1 MSRFP
6 ARFTG
11 RWDNQDRLSYDDA
24 VCWHVLLGGD
34 AAVRSAVATARLRHA
49 GLRPTRQR
57 VELAGLLF
65 RDHDRHVT
73 AENLHDEVTQ
83 AGLKVS
89 LATVY
94 NTLHQFTEAGLL
106 RQVIVDAARSY
117 FDTNTGD
124 HQHFFLEREGL
135 LIDIPGDTIAVAGV
149 PTPPAGLSVD
159 RVDVV
164 VRVRSS

>member
-1 MSRFP
+1 MGKASRD
-6 ARFTG
+6 ARTI
-11 RWDNQDRLSYDDA
+11 S
-24 VCWHVLLGGD
+24 
-34 AAVRSAVATARLRHA
+34 AALTTARLRHA

-65 RDHDRHVT
+65 KDRDRHVT
-73 AENLHDEVTQ
+73 AETLHDEVTR
-83 AGLKVS
+83 AGVKVS

-94 NTLHQFTEAGLL
+94 NTLHQFTQAGLL

-124 HQHFFLEREGL
+124 HQHFFLEDEGM
-135 LIDIPGDTIAVAGV
+135 LIDIAEHIAVSGV
-149 PTPPAGLSVD
+149 PTPPAGMAVD

-164 VRVRSS
+164 VRVKRSA

>member
-1 MSRFP
+1 MGKTLRDS
-6 ARFTG
+6 G
-11 RWDNQDRLSYDDA
+11 KDA
-24 VCWHVLLGGD
+24 V
-34 AAVRSAVATARLRHA
+34 AAATARLRHA

-57 VELAGLLF
+57 VELASLLF
-65 RDHDRHVT
+65 KTCDRHVT
-73 AENLHDEVTQ
+73 AESLHDEVSD

-106 RQVIVDAARSY
+106 RQVIVDASRSY

-124 HQHFFLEREGL
+124 HQHFFLESEGM
-135 LIDIPGDTIAVAGV
+135 LIDIPGETIAVAGV
-149 PTPPAGLSVD
+149 PAPPPGLSVD

-164 VRVRSS
+164 VRVKRA